1 MATEMAAKSLLEALA
16 EVPDPRSR
24 HGRRYQIAS
33 VLAMAVCAIACGARS
48 QYAITQWGREHFA
61 LVKEALGITRERTP
75 SQATVHRVF
84 KRLKV
89 KAFERVLAEWFQAR
103 GLKPGEGI
111 AIDGKTLRGI
121 HGEEVPGV
129 HLVSAYAHRRGIVLD
144 QEAAPGKGQ
153 ELEAVREMLKR
164 LDLTDKIVT
173 GDALLAQRDICT
185 MIGQK
190 GGTTCS
196 GSRRISRLCGRA

>member
-1 MATEMAAKSLLEALA
+1 MATEAVAKSLLEALA

-33 VLAMAVCAIACGARS
+33 VLAIAVCAMACGARS
-48 QYAITQWGREHFA
+48 QYAIAQWGKEHFG
-61 LVKEALGITRERTP
+61 LVREAFGITRKSAP
-75 SQATVHRVF
+75 SQTAIHRVF
-84 KRLKV
+84 RRLKV
-89 KAFERVLAEWFQAR
+89 KAFEAVLAQWFQAR

-144 QEAAPGKGQ
+144 QEAAPGEGQ
-153 ELEAVREMLKR
+153 ELAAVREILKR
-164 LDLTDKIVT
+164 LELTGQVVT
-173 GDALLAQRDICT
+173 GDAQLAQRDICT
-185 MIGQK
+185 TIRQK

-196 GSRRISRLCGRA
+196 G

>member
-1 MATEMAAKSLLEALA
+1 MATGATRKGLLEALA

-33 VLAMAVCAIACGARS
+33 VLAIAVCAMACGARS
-48 QYAITQWGREHFA
+48 QYAIAQWGKEHFV
-61 LVKEALGITRERTP
+61 LVKEALGITRKRAP
-75 SQATVHRVF
+75 SQTTIHRVF
-84 KRLKV
+84 TRLKV
-89 KAFERVLAEWFQAR
+89 KAFEAVLAQWFQVR

-111 AIDGKTLRGI
+111 AIDGKTRRGL

-129 HLVSAYAHRRGIVLD
+129 HLVCAYAHQQGIVLD

-153 ELEAVREMLKR
+153 ELAAVRALLKR
-164 LDLTDKIVT
+164 LELTGQVVT
-173 GDALLAQRDICT
+173 GDAQLAQRDICT
-185 MIGQK
+185 GIVEK

-196 GSRRISRLCGRA
+196 G

>member
-1 MATEMAAKSLLEALA
+1 MATGAARKSLLEALA

-33 VLAMAVCAIACGARS
+33 VLAIAVCAMACGARS
-48 QYAITQWGREHFA
+48 QYAIAQWGKEHFV
-61 LVKEALGITRERTP
+61 LVKEALGITRKRAP
-75 SQATVHRVF
+75 SQTTIHRVF
-84 KRLKV
+84 TRLKV
-89 KAFERVLAEWFQAR
+89 KAFEAVLAGWFQAR

-111 AIDGKTLRGI
+111 ALDGKTLRGI

-129 HLVSAYAHRRGIVLD
+129 HLVSAYAHCRGIVLD

-153 ELEAVREMLKR
+153 ELAAVRTLLTR
-164 LDLTDKIVT
+164 LELTGQVVT
-173 GDALLAQRDICT
+173 GDAQLAQRDICT
-185 MIGQK
+185 TIRQK

-196 GSRRISRLCGRA
+196 G

>member
-1 MATEMAAKSLLEALA
+1 MAAKSLLEALA

-24 HGRRYQIAS
+24 HGRRYEIAS
-33 VLAMAVCAIACGARS
+33 VLAMAVCAMACGARS
-48 QYAITQWGREHFA
+48 QYAIAQWGKEHFV
-61 LVKEALGITRERTP
+61 LVQAALGLTRKRAP
-75 SQATVHRVF
+75 CQATLHRVL
-84 KRLKV
+84 KRV
-89 KAFERVLAEWFQAR
+89 QAKAFEAVLAQWFQAR

-111 AIDGKTLRGI
+111 ALDGKTLRGI

-129 HLVSAYAHRRGIVLD
+129 HLVAAYAHRRGIVLD

-153 ELEAVREMLKR
+153 ELEAVREILKR
-164 LDLTDKIVT
+164 LELAGQVVT

-185 MIGQK
+185 MIGGK

-196 GSRRISRLCGRA
+196 G